1 MIRYP
6 MLPARILLFIL
17 MTLPSFAAEAVSGIA
32 AFPLPENHA
41 PVFFHG
47 DVHQQI
53 KRLTKLIKK
62 DRKNPELYFQRAV
75 LYHEH
80 DEFRHARNDYH
91 KAVKLGYKK
100 PDVYYFLA
108 RLYKEWN
115 ENAEALKNID
125 IFLGLQRES
134 VSGIV
139 ERGRILNQMK
149 NYSAAL
155 TEYEKAFKLKNN
167 LIPEYYLEAT
177 GVILKRDTKDYD
189 EALQM
194 LGRAIADLGAL
205 SVFQDMAL
213 DLELKKGDVDAALA
227 RLDAQA
233 ENLDRKENHYARRA
247 DILAAA
253 GRTEAARE
261 YYRKALEAIE
271 KLPGHRQKTPSVVEL
286 KGKIITSLNTLN
298 H

>member
-1 MIRYP
+1 MIRGNR
-6 MLPARILLFIL
+6 LTTKVLQISFVLLH
-17 MTLPSFAAEAVSGIA
+17 SFVASAAPDFTV
-32 AFPLPENHA
+32 FPLQEDYESGY
-41 PVFFHG
+41 FHG
-47 DVHQQI
+47 DIHEQI
-53 KRLTKLIKK
+53 KRLSKQIKK

-149 NYSAAL
+149 NYPAAL
-155 TEYEKAFKLKNN
+155 TEYEKAFKLKNS